1 MLELVSPE
9 CRGLVSRKAETV
21 QKSVQDVV
29 NRMLDTL
36 TNMISS
42 SILPETEGSNVHPV
56 TRAVVKGI
64 GLLFQNREKFY
75 SYLQLLQST

>member
-36 TNMISS
+36 NKYDLI
-42 SILPETEGSNVHPV
+42 
-56 TRAVVKGI
+56 
-64 GLLFQNREKFY
+64 QY
-75 SYLQLLQST
+75 SARN